1 MKPLVL
7 IIIFLSCSLRVQ
19 AQQPTM
25 PETAVSINFK
35 IKNFGIYVNG
45 SFADI
50 TIHSSVNTN
59 NLKDSF
65 INATI
70 KVNSLTTHNA
80 KRDKHLFKEDFFD
93 VGKYEKIRLL
103 STSIEKVSAN
113 QYKLHARLTIKK
125 TTREIVI
132 PLQITEAKHTTTI
145 TSKFSI
151 NRRNYEVG
159 ANSWVLSD
167 IVKIKVV
174 YTIKK

>member
-1 MKPLVL
+1 MKPIVL

-25 PETAVSINFK
+25 PETTASINFK

-45 SFADI
+45 SFTDI
-50 TIHSSVNTN
+50 TIHSNFNSN

-65 INATI
+65 INAGI
-70 KVNSLTTHNA
+70 KVNSLTTHNT

-93 VGKYEKIRLL
+93 IGKYKEIRLL
-103 STSIEKVSAN
+103 STNIQKVSAN
-113 QYKLHARLTIKK
+113 QYKLYARLTIKK
-125 TTREIVI
+125 TTKEIVI
-132 PLQITEAKHTTTI
+132 PLHITEAQHTTTI
-145 TSKFSI
+145 TSNFSI
-151 NRRNYEVG
+151 NRRDYKVG

-167 IVKIKVV
+167 IVKIQVV